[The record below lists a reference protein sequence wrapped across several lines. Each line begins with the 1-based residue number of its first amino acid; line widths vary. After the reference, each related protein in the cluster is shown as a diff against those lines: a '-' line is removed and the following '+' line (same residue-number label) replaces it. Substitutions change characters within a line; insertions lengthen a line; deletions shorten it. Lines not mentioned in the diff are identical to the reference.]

1 MYFHKRSGRWCA
13 EIWDPS
19 LQRRRWLGTFPTP
32 KMAAE
37 VYDDAAANLV
47 KKKAARSG
55 TLTNGGE
62 PSIHRKDD
70 GPLQVFLLCLHH
82 STSTASV
89 EPSCISLRN
98 ILHAS
103 FQKNLF
109 KNCFNLAK
117 LLSMFKVSGSLSL
130 SRPCLH
136 IKKGR
141 PYCRYQYSTHGK
153 NRPYMIFG
161 DKTQRVEFRVLKMR
175 SLCGWALYP
184 RSKVVPEPDPKNP
197 N

>member
-70 GPLQVFLLCLHH
+70 G
-82 STSTASV
+82 
-89 EPSCISLRN
+89 
-98 ILHAS
+98 
-103 FQKNLF
+103 
-109 KNCFNLAK
+109 
-117 LLSMFKVSGSLSL
+117 
-130 SRPCLH
+130 
-136 IKKGR
+136 GR
-141 PYCRYQYSTHGK
+141 
-153 NRPYMIFG
+153 
-161 DKTQRVEFRVLKMR
+161 
-175 SLCGWALYP
+175 
-184 RSKVVPEPDPKNP
+184 
-197 N
+197 